1 MKYELRSIAKKRT
14 ISDYK
19 YMCKNELINAN
30 KISKPRQTNKK
41 NNFKSKRKE
50 IKESFMKFSTKK
62 ILKSKIKEIK
72 KILYQPIKNLQSTS
86 VFQRILKRLIL
97 YILLVIA

>member
-1 MKYELRSIAKKRT
+1 MKYELRSRAKKRT

-30 KISKPRQTNKK
+30 KISKPRKTNKK

-50 IKESFMKFSTKK
+50 IKESLMKFSTKK

>member
-30 KISKPRQTNKK
+30 KISKPRKTNKK
-41 NNFKSKRKE
+41 RDQRESHE
-50 IKESFMKFSTKK
+50 ILNQEDS
-62 ILKSKIKEIK
+62 
-72 KILYQPIKNLQSTS
+72 
-86 VFQRILKRLIL
+86 
-97 YILLVIA
+97 